1 MVGVGAPLPPARGAC
16 GWGCGTRQ
24 WACTLCACVRAHA
37 CAQCMPRACARA
49 HACTR
54 AHGAHSDMSTVHA
67 ARIRSH
73 AHALACTPHAHNNH
87 VHARS
92 QAEKLNGRAAMMGY
106 VIAIFVD
113 KASGAGLAEQQNS
126 FLGLLALH
134 ITVFAILAIR
144 CARRAVRAARMHA
157 RTHALRTR
165 AEACVASATDAP
177 WGELVGPERG
187 AWALHACL
195 HAALPSTRP
204 GACSAA
210 PVPHQHAHT
219 LPTPAPPCP
228 PAPKGK
234 CRTWTTSRTCLMRP
248 RSTTSS
254 GMRRGRIPSGRR
266 RSEGSGCMHAG
277 RGARALGAGWCRRV
291 CGS

>member
-1 MVGVGAPLPPARGAC
+1 M
-16 GWGCGTRQ
+16 
-24 WACTLCACVRAHA
+24 
-37 CAQCMPRACARA
+37 
-49 HACTR
+49 
-54 AHGAHSDMSTVHA
+54 
-67 ARIRSH
+67 
-73 AHALACTPHAHNNH
+73 
-87 VHARS
+87 HARS

-219 LPTPAPPCP
+219 AHTRAPLPACP
-228 PAPKGK
+228 QRQMSDLDNFKNLLDEATFYDKQWNA
-234 CRTWTTSRTCLMRP
+234 TWENTKRP
-248 RSTTSS
+248 
-254 GMRRGRIPSGRR
+254 
-266 RSEGSGCMHAG
+266 SEK
-277 RGARALGAGWCRRV
+277 
-291 CGS
+291 